1 MIFFEPHK
9 RDRTQFPH
17 DVFKGLI
24 IPRPIGWISTMSR
37 AGALN
42 LAPYSYFNG
51 MSSWPQIVAFA
62 SETPKDSHHFA
73 VESGEFTWSVA
84 TWDLRDKMNLT
95 SAGLPRGES
104 EFAHAG
110 LATAPSRIVKPPR
123 VAGSPAALEC
133 KVTQVLELKDL
144 EGRATGGAVVFG
156 QVVGIHLDEGI
167 VKDGKVDAVA
177 MRPIARCGYHDYA
190 VVERVFSLTR
200 PESGGSAFGGE
211 ESKQKLA
218 GR

>member
-1 MIFFEPHK
+1 M
-9 RDRTQFPH
+9 
-17 DVFKGLI
+17 
-24 IPRPIGWISTMSR
+24 
-37 AGALN
+37 
-42 LAPYSYFNG
+42 
-51 MSSWPQIVAFA
+51 
-62 SETPKDSHHFA
+62 
-73 VESGEFTWSVA
+73 
-84 TWDLRDKMNLT
+84 
-95 SAGLPRGES
+95 
-104 EFAHAG
+104 
-110 LATAPSRIVKPPR
+110 
-123 VAGSPAALEC
+123 
-133 KVTQVLELKDL
+133 TQVLELKDL

-156 QVVGIHLDEGI
+156 QVVGIHLDERI